1 MICDRCTNSR
11 KIHTGVPSC
20 FLPHCNKC
28 TEELLARLQEL
39 SGTSDRGVEWR
50 MIVQEIRRRNGG

>member
-20 FLPHCNKC
+20 FLPHCNKDP
-28 TEELLARLQEL
+28 EVLLARLQEL
-39 SGTSDRGVEWR
+39 SGTNDRGAEWR
-50 MIVQEIRRRNGG
+50 MIVREIRRRDKH